1 MKRIRDEK
9 GRFVK
14 GCSGNPDKIF
24 TSKKQPK
31 NPGRKPSRFK
41 QLIADLEGVGE
52 TMSLEDF
59 RKISLFLLTM
69 NKDELVE
76 LAKNSKAPMAV
87 VAVASAIAGDIEYKS
102 LKNIESLLDRLF
114 GKAMQPVETVV
125 GTIDSKTAHL
135 SEEEIEAEIKRIDKA
150 LKIK

>member
-1 MKRIRDEK
+1 MANVKRDSK
-9 GRFVK
+9 GRFIK
-14 GCSGNPDKIF
+14 GASGNPKKKF
-24 TSKKQPK
+24 TSTNQPK

-41 QLIADLEGVGE
+41 ALIADLEGVGE

-69 NKDELVE
+69 NKTELIE
-76 LAKNSKAPMAV
+76 LAKNDQAPMAV
-87 VAVASAIAGDIEYKS
+87 VAVASAIDGDIEE
-102 LKNIESLLDRLF
+102 KNLRNVESLLDRLF

-135 SEEEIEAEIKRIDKA
+135 TDEEIEAEIKRIDKA
-150 LKIK
+150 LKK

>member
-1 MKRIRDEK
+1 MAIKRDSQ

-14 GCSGNPDKIF
+14 G
-24 TSKKQPK
+24 SKPKTTFSKTRQPK

-41 QLIADLEGVGE
+41 ELLAELEVVGE

-69 NKDELVE
+69 NKEELVK
-76 LAKNSKAPMAV
+76 LAKDTKAPMAV
-87 VAVASAIAGDIEYKS
+87 VAVASAIAGDIEFKS

-125 GTIDSKTAHL
+125 GTIDSKTSHL
-135 SEEEIEAEIKRIDKA
+135 TYDEIEAEIKRIDKA
-150 LKIK
+150 LKK

>member
-1 MKRIRDEK
+1 MAIKRDAQ

-14 GCSGNPDKIF
+14 G
-24 TSKKQPK
+24 SKPKTTFSETRQPK

-41 QLIADLEGVGE
+41 TLIADLEGVGE

-69 NKDELVE
+69 NKNELIE
-76 LAKNSKAPMAV
+76 LAKNEKAPMAV

-135 SEEEIEAEIKRIDKA
+135 SDEDIEAEIQRIDKA
-150 LKIK
+150 LKK

>member
-1 MKRIRDEK
+1 MAVKRDSK

-14 GCSGNPDKIF
+14 G
-24 TSKKQPK
+24 SKPKTTFSSTRQPK

-41 QLIADLEGVGE
+41 QLISDLEGVGE

-69 NKDELVE
+69 NKTELIE
-76 LAKNSKAPMAV
+76 LAKNDQAPMAV
-87 VAVASAIAGDIEYKS
+87 VAVASAIAGDIEE
-102 LKNIESLLDRLF
+102 KNLRNVESLLDRLF

-135 SEEEIEAEIKRIDKA
+135 TDEEIEAEIKRIDKA
-150 LKIK
+150 LTAK

>member
-1 MKRIRDEK
+1 MAVKRDSK

-14 GCSGNPDKIF
+14 GTRANKTSFSKTNP
-24 TSKKQPK
+24 PK

-69 NKDELVE
+69 NKTELIE
-76 LAKNSKAPMAV
+76 LAKNNQAPMAV
-87 VAVASAIAGDIEYKS
+87 VAVASAIVGDIEE
-102 LKNIESLLDRLF
+102 KNLRNVESLLDRLF

-125 GTIDSKTAHL
+125 GTIDSKTSHL
-135 SEEEIEAEIKRIDKA
+135 TYDEIEAEIKRIDKA
-150 LKIK
+150 LKK

>member
-1 MKRIRDEK
+1 MAIKRDSQ

-14 GCSGNPDKIF
+14 G
-24 TSKKQPK
+24 SKPKTTFSKTRQPK

-41 QLIADLEGVGE
+41 ELLAELEVVGE

-69 NKDELVE
+69 NKEELVR
-76 LAKNSKAPMAV
+76 LAKDTKAPMAV
-87 VAVASAIAGDIEYKS
+87 VAVASAIAGDIEFKS

-125 GTIDSKTAHL
+125 GTIDSKTSHL
-135 SEEEIEAEIKRIDKA
+135 TYDEIEAEIKRIDKA
-150 LKIK
+150 LKK

>member
-1 MKRIRDEK
+1 MAIKRDVQ

-14 GCSGNPDKIF
+14 G
-24 TSKKQPK
+24 SKPKTTFSKTRQPK

-41 QLIADLEGVGE
+41 ALIADLKGVGE

-69 NKDELVE
+69 NKTELVE
-76 LAKNSKAPMAV
+76 LAKNEKAPMAV
-87 VAVASAIAGDIEYKS
+87 VAVASAIAGDIEFKS

-135 SEEEIEAEIKRIDKA
+135 SDEDIEAEIQRIDKA
-150 LKIK
+150 LKK